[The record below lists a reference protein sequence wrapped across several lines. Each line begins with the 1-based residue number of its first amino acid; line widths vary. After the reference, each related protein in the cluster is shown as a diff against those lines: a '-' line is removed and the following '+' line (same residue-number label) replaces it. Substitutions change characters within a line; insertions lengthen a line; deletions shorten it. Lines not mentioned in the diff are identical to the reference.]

1 MECEFTS
8 SEFRPLVFFLF
19 FVVSSFLLFFLSF
32 FFFSFFFW
40 WSVQGRWNVEDTS
53 IKNIADPC
61 KLEGSMK
68 LCYTQYREG
77 WNFIFVSRLFF
88 FLLYFLSFFS
98 LSRKSIPILFQF
110 YPELSYETLY
120 TAILIRI
127 NLSTENFQF
136 VSILFVV
143 DDKNFRWKKL
153 DQKRVVLILL
163 NYSCAVL
170 PSVSVPFHD
179 GHRLFFFLLIRLPF
193 FN

>member
-1 MECEFTS
+1 MRIHVERISTACFLSLLCCVLLS
-8 SEFRPLVFFLF
+8 SIFSFLF
-19 FVVSSFLLFFLSF
+19 LSSF
-32 FFFSFFFW
+32 FFLVVCSGAMKCW
-40 WSVQGRWNVEDTS
+40 GYIDKKYSRSVQIGRIDETLLHAIS
-53 IKNIADPC
+53 GRMEFH
-61 KLEGSMK
+61 LR
-68 LCYTQYREG
+68 L
-77 WNFIFVSRLFF
+77 SRLFF

-120 TAILIRI
+120 TTILIRI
-127 NLSTENFQF
+127 NLSTESLQF